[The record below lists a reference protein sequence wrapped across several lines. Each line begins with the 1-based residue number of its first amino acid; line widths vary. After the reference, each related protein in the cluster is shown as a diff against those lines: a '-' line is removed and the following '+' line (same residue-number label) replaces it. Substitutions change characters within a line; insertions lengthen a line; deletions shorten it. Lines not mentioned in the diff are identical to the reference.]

1 MNPVFSRKWAGFLLM
16 TLVLGSFFS
25 PYTILFEKKTAKA
38 GDAIA
43 IPGLSGTVDLYS
55 GTHSHGWPLL
65 CYDADE
71 CPEIYGNMYDSFSV
85 AEESI
90 ELDESIK
97 TGKVDFTISGITG
110 DKVSLSGKVTLDNV
124 VGLSDGVADG
134 EEEFDDM
141 IFSVW
146 IKESGADDSTYSKI
160 SGPGVPKIDT
170 LTDFQG
176 GFEMVKSSL
185 APNTEYT
192 IAFWGAYDL
201 SLRVIDATGGTT
213 TTNGIDGGMYIHTMN
228 FKTANE
234 ADDGVTNIG
243 AVATYTT
250 TDVGDLWW
258 CFRWDEGLSLSGCL
272 LTLYNNTIYPLS
284 SGILALTGKFF
295 DGMANWS
302 LSSVMY
308 QQSVTDADGTVTDTL
323 VGTGWKLVRD
333 FANIFFIL
341 ILVYLSITIILG
353 IENAHAKKSIAT
365 VVVVALLINFS
376 LLFCQL
382 VLDSSN
388 ILARVFYNQIKVTG
402 TLDSGISAT
411 DLDEVGLS
419 EALTEGFKVQS
430 IIGDPKT
437 LASLDADSS
446 RFGANAMYFLI
457 FVMATVVNLAAAWVF
472 FMVGIQFALRIV
484 QIWFSM
490 IFAPFAFFSNTN
502 HSLQHLKT
510 FGWTSWL
517 KNFLCWCFFA
527 PLFLFFVFLIMQLIE
542 ANFLA
547 IILDAGKLEND
558 FFLRLTGILL
568 QFVIIILMLW
578 KSKDLAKEMG
588 CEGADAATKAIA
600 GVATGA
606 ALGAGALA
614 LRQTVGRG
622 ASALQNAE
630 WAKSMQLSNNKLTSW
645 TGKNIRNIG
654 GYGAKQSFD
663 LRNTG
668 YGKAAIKV
676 TGIKAGTMLFG
687 KDAGKGGIA
696 GMIERKEEKTL
707 EEMLKELKSIAS
719 KRTDQQTHAH
729 YLKKQQVWDKKNK
742 EPWKAYMAQAV
753 EKNGGKPLL
762 PKEVGELKKK
772 YQEENGR
779 PVVYTKTSD
788 ANAANKKAY
797 LHKIVDRGLEGGKIE
812 QSFAGSPGK
821 DTGLGQ
827 IKEIANFAQFWR
839 AGSRAGE
846 IEAAEKLHKMMT
858 KSDSYNGAIEKNK
871 AEIDELK
878 KLNETMENMLENA
891 KKDNVPGAKEAKSHL
906 EWGLATYQTELQGI
920 ESAIRGGN
928 LTTAQ
933 LMKANLR
940 KNELARFISRI
951 VGPNGLM
958 NGGIQRRE
966 AQNESWKEKAE
977 KAEKFES
984 HGGGHKKKDDHGED
998 HHEAHAAPAAD
1009 HGGGGGGGHA
1019 H

>member
-1 MNPVFSRKWAGFLLM
+1 MNPVVSRKWAGFLLM

-25 PYTILFEKKTAKA
+25 PYTLFFEKEIAQA
-38 GDAIA
+38 EDAVP
-43 IPGLSGTVDLYS
+43 IPGLTGTVDLYT

-65 CYDADE
+65 CTDVGG
-71 CPEIYGNMYDSFSV
+71 CPEIYGNMYDAFAT
-85 AEESI
+85 AEAGI
-90 ELDESIK
+90 ELDESLK
-97 TGKVDFTISGITG
+97 TGKVEFTLSDITG
-110 DKVSLSGKVTLDNV
+110 DKVSLSGKLTLDGV
-124 VGLSDGVADG
+124 PGLSDGIADG

-141 IFSVW
+141 IFAVW
-146 IKESGADDSTYSKI
+146 IKESAADDSTYDKI
-160 SGPGVPKIDT
+160 SGLGEPKIDT

-176 GFEMVKSSL
+176 GFEMIKSSL

-201 SLRVIDATGGTT
+201 SLREIDATGGTT
-213 TTNGIDGGMYIHTMN
+213 TTNGIDGGMYMHTMT

-234 ADDGVTNIG
+234 ADDGVTDVG
-243 AVATYTT
+243 AAATFTT
-250 TDVGDLWW
+250 TDIGDLWW
-258 CFRWDEGLSLSGCL
+258 CLKWGKGLSLSGCY
-272 LTLYNNTIYPLS
+272 LTLYNNTVYPLS
-284 SGILALTGKFF
+284 AAILALTGKFF
-295 DGMANWS
+295 DGLANWS

-365 VVVVALLINFS
+365 AVVVALLINFS

-419 EALTEGFKVQS
+419 EALTEGFKVQN

-437 LASLDADSS
+437 MNSLQAGSS
-446 RFGANAMYFLI
+446 RFGTNAMLFLM
-457 FVMATVVNLAAAWVF
+457 FFMGTVVNLAAAWVF
-472 FMVGIQFALRIV
+472 FTVGIQFALRIV

-542 ANFLA
+542 ADFLA
-547 IILDAGKLEND
+547 IILDAEKLEND

-588 CEGADAATKAIA
+588 CEGAEAATKAIA

-606 ALGAGALA
+606 MVGAGAFA
-614 LRQTVGRG
+614 LRQTVGRAG
-622 ASALQNAE
+622 SVIQNSETLKAMQVRGGVMGSL
-630 WAKSMQLSNNKLTSW
+630 AKGT
-645 TGKNIRNIG
+645 RNVG

-668 YGKAAIKV
+668 YGKAALKA
-676 TGIKAGTMLFG
+676 TGVKTGTMMFN
-687 KDAGKGGIA
+687 KDAGKGGVTGI
-696 GMIERKEEKTL
+696 IERKEHKK
-707 EEMLKELKSIAS
+707 LKAYQAELKGVAS
-719 KRTDQQTHAH
+719 RRSDKQTEEH
-729 YLKKQQVWDKKNK
+729 YTKKQQAWDKKNK

-753 EKNGGKPLL
+753 EKNGGKPLP
-762 PKEVGELKKK
+762 PKEIGALKKK

-788 ANAANKKAY
+788 ANDARKKEY
-797 LHKIVDRGLEGGKIE
+797 LHQMAEKKLGGGKIE
-812 QSFAGSPGK
+812 EAFPGSPGQN
-821 DTGLGQ
+821 TALGNL
-827 IKEIANFAQFWR
+827 KEIANIAQVWR
-839 AGSRAGE
+839 AGSRASE
-846 IEAAEKLHKMMT
+846 IEAMEKLEKMSK
-858 KSDSYNGAIEKNK
+858 KSGSYGGAISKNN

-878 KLNETMENMLENA
+878 KLNQKMEKMLEDD
-891 KKDNVPGAKEAKSHL
+891 KKNNVPGAKESNNHL

-928 LTTAQ
+928 LTTSQ

-940 KNELARFISRI
+940 KNELGRFINKIS
-951 VGPNGLM
+951 GPNGLM
-958 NGGIQRRE
+958 NGGIERRQ
-966 AQNESWKEKAE
+966 AQNENWKDRADKAE
-977 KAEKFES
+977 KL
-984 HGGGHKKKDDHGED
+984 DDHGHKEEKHEEE
-998 HHEAHAAPAAD
+998 HHEAPAAD
-1009 HGGGGGGGHA
+1009 HGAGGGGGGGHA

>member
-16 TLVLGSFFS
+16 TLVLGSFLS
-25 PYTILFEKKTAKA
+25 PSTIFFEKLFAEAKDAVALTGTTATVN
-38 GDAIA
+38 
-43 IPGLSGTVDLYS
+43 LYTGTND
-55 GTHSHGWPLL
+55 HGWPLPCPLGL
-65 CYDADE
+65 CPD
-71 CPEIYGNMYDSFSV
+71 ISGNIYDSFLA
-85 AEESI
+85 AEGGI
-90 ELDESIK
+90 ELDESLK
-97 TGKVDFTISGITG
+97 TGKMEFTVSDITG
-110 DKVSLSGKVTLDNV
+110 DSVSLSGKLTLDGV
-124 VGLSDGVADG
+124 PGLSDGIGDG
-134 EEEFDDM
+134 EDEFDDM
-141 IFSVW
+141 EFAVW
-146 IKESGADDSTYSKI
+146 IKTSGDATPYKKI
-160 SGPGVPKIDT
+160 SGDGDPKIDALNT
-170 LTDFQG
+170 SFEG
-176 GFEMVKSSL
+176 SFEMVKPSL

-192 IAFWGAYDL
+192 LAFWGAYDL
-201 SLRVIDATGGTT
+201 SLNEKDATGDIDE
-213 TTNGIDGGMYIHTMN
+213 TNGIDGGMYMHTMT
-228 FKTANE
+228 FKTADE
-234 ADDGVTNIG
+234 PDDGVTDVG
-243 AVATYTT
+243 AAATFTT
-250 TDVGDLWW
+250 SDVGDLWW
-258 CFRWDEGLSLSGCL
+258 CFKWDEGLSLSGCL
-272 LTLYNNTIYPLS
+272 LVLYNNTIYPLS

-308 QQSVTDADGTVTDTL
+308 QQSITDADGTVTDTL

-411 DLDEVGLS
+411 DLAEVGLS

-437 LASLDADSS
+437 LAALNADSS

-472 FMVGIQFALRIV
+472 FTVGIQFALRIV

-542 ANFLA
+542 ADFLA
-547 IILDAGKLEND
+547 IILDAKKLEND

-606 ALGAGALA
+606 VVGAGAFA
-614 LRQTVGRG
+614 LRQTVGRAG
-622 ASALQNAE
+622 SVIQNSETLKAMQVRGGVMGTL
-630 WAKSMQLSNNKLTSW
+630 AKGT
-645 TGKNIRNIG
+645 RNVG

-668 YGKAAIKV
+668 YGKAALKA
-676 TGIKAGTMLFG
+676 TGVKTGTMMFS
-687 KDAGKGGIA
+687 KDAGKGGVA
-696 GMIERKEEKTL
+696 GIIERKEHKK
-707 EEMLKELKSIAS
+707 LKAYQAELKGVAS
-719 KRTDQQTHAH
+719 KRTDAQTKAH
-729 YLKKQQVWDKKNK
+729 YLKKQQAWDKKDKAGEWKNVMADAANK
-742 EPWKAYMAQAV
+742 KGR
-753 EKNGGKPLL
+753 NLN
-762 PKEVGELKKK
+762 PKELGELKQK
-772 YQEENGR
+772 YLATK
-779 PVVYTKTSD
+779 PTVYEKTSD
-788 ANAANKKAY
+788 ANDARKKAY
-797 LHKIVDRGLEGGKIE
+797 LHQMAEKKLGGGKIE
-812 QSFAGSPGK
+812 EVFPGSPGQN
-821 DTGLGQ
+821 TALGQ
-827 IKEIANFAQFWR
+827 LKEAANIAQFWR
-839 AGSRAGE
+839 AGSRASEIEAMEKLEKMSKKSGAVSGAAARDEGEIAMLEKLDETLKEGFSKLSLGDRDGFKDHLDHAMAENMAKSQILEGE
-846 IEAAEKLHKMMT
+846 IEKLKISGDRNALMRKNNDKLKADEMVRQIKNIKSGRITDLKEKNQRRKDRIERIEKLDDGHDK
-858 KSDSYNGAIEKNK
+858 
-871 AEIDELK
+871 
-878 KLNETMENMLENA
+878 
-891 KKDNVPGAKEAKSHL
+891 
-906 EWGLATYQTELQGI
+906 
-920 ESAIRGGN
+920 
-928 LTTAQ
+928 
-933 LMKANLR
+933 
-940 KNELARFISRI
+940 
-951 VGPNGLM
+951 
-958 NGGIQRRE
+958 
-966 AQNESWKEKAE
+966 KEKHE
-977 KAEKFES
+977 
-984 HGGGHKKKDDHGED
+984 DD
-998 HHEAHAAPAAD
+998 HHETHTAPAAD
-1009 HGGGGGGGHA
+1009 HGGGGGGGGGGHA

>member
-25 PYTILFEKKTAKA
+25 PYTILLEKKTVKA

-65 CYDADE
+65 CYDIGG
-71 CPEIYGNMYDSFSV
+71 CPEIYGNEYDSFSV
-85 AEESI
+85 AEEGI

-97 TGKVDFTISGITG
+97 TGKVEFTLSDITG
-110 DKVSLSGKVTLDNV
+110 DTVSLSGKLTLDGV
-124 VGLSDGVADG
+124 AGLSDGVADG
-134 EEEFDDM
+134 EDEFDDM
-141 IFSVW
+141 VFAVW

-160 SGPGVPKIDT
+160 SGPGLPKIDA

-176 GFEMVKSSL
+176 GFNMVKPSL

-201 SLRVIDATGGTT
+201 SLRAVDATGGTT
-213 TTNGIDGGMYIHTMN
+213 TTDGIDGGMYMHTMN

-258 CFRWDEGLSLSGCL
+258 CFRWGEGLSLSGCL

-437 LASLDADSS
+437 LASLHADSS

-472 FMVGIQFALRIV
+472 FTVGIQFALRIV

-527 PLFLFFVFLIMQLIE
+527 PLFLFFVFLIMQLID

-547 IILDAGKLEND
+547 IILNAKKLEND

-588 CEGADAATKAIA
+588 CEGAEAATKAIA

-606 ALGAGALA
+606 VVGAGAFA
-614 LRQTVGRG
+614 LRQTVGRAG
-622 ASALQNAE
+622 SVIQNSERLKAMQVRGGVMGTL
-630 WAKSMQLSNNKLTSW
+630 AKGT
-645 TGKNIRNIG
+645 RNVG

-668 YGKAAIKV
+668 YGKAALKA
-676 TGIKAGTMLFG
+676 TGVKTGTMMFS
-687 KDAGKGGIA
+687 KDAGKGGVA
-696 GMIERKEEKTL
+696 GIIERKEHKK
-707 EEMLKELKSIAS
+707 LKAYQAELKGVAS
-719 KRTDQQTHAH
+719 RRSDAQTKAH
-729 YLKKQQVWDKKNK
+729 YLKKQQAWDKKDKAGAWKKVMADAANK
-742 EPWKAYMAQAV
+742 KGR
-753 EKNGGKPLL
+753 NLN
-762 PKEVGELKKK
+762 PKELGELKQK
-772 YQEENGR
+772 YLATK
-779 PVVYTKTSD
+779 PTVYEKTSD
-788 ANAANKKAY
+788 ANDARKKEY
-797 LHKIVDRGLEGGKIE
+797 LHQMAEKKLGGGKIE
-812 QSFAGSPGK
+812 EVFPGSPGQN
-821 DTGLGQ
+821 TALGQ
-827 IKEIANFAQFWR
+827 LKEAANIAQFWR
-839 AGSRAGE
+839 AGSRASE
-846 IEAAEKLHKMMT
+846 IEAMEKLEKMSK
-858 KSDSYNGAIEKNK
+858 KSGSYGGAIAKNN

-878 KLNETMENMLENA
+878 KLNQKMEKMLEDD
-891 KKDNVPGAKEAKSHL
+891 KKNNVPGAKESKSHL

-940 KNELARFISRI
+940 KNELGRFINKIS
-951 VGPNGLM
+951 GPNGLM
-958 NGGIQRRE
+958 NGGIERRQ
-966 AQNESWKEKAE
+966 AQNENWKDRADKAE
-977 KAEKFES
+977 KL
-984 HGGGHKKKDDHGED
+984 DDHGHKEEKHEEE
-998 HHEAHAAPAAD
+998 HHDAHAAPAAD
-1009 HGGGGGGGHA
+1009 HGGGGGGGGHA